1 MGVTNLHL
9 FEWINGMPEQFYKE
23 SFKSELSFR
32 NKLGRL
38 IWGWTWVLLFRPSPR
53 VAFAWRRSLLR
64 VFGAVLASDA
74 RIYPDVKVYAP
85 WNLEMRRG
93 SVLGDGVNCYNVDKV
108 LFEEESNVTHFTF
121 ICTAAHELDSP
132 TRDLVTAPVR
142 FGVGCWV
149 FAHAI
154 ILPGVE
160 IGRGGVVASGAV
172 VTKSV
177 PEYHVVGGNP
187 AIQISERIAVDRIS

>member
-1 MGVTNLHL
+1 MT
-9 FEWINGMPEQFYKE
+9 EQFYKE
-23 SFKSELSFR
+23 SFKSELSFK
-32 NKLGRL
+32 NKFGRL
-38 IWGWTWVLLFRPSPR
+38 IWGWAWVLLFRPSPR
-53 VAFAWRRSLLR
+53 VAFAWRRTLLR
-64 VFGAVLASDA
+64 VFGAVIADDA

-85 WNLEMRRG
+85 WNLEMRSG

-108 LFEEESNVTHFTF
+108 LFEEESNVTHYTF
-121 ICTAAHELDSP
+121 ICTAGHDLNSP
-132 TRDLVTAPVR
+132 HRDLVTAPVR

-149 FAHAI
+149 FAHAV

-177 PEYHVVGGNP
+177 LDYQIVGGNP
-187 AIQISERIAVDRIS
+187 AVLIKERLAVDLMK

>member
-1 MGVTNLHL
+1 MDGN
-9 FEWINGMPEQFYKE
+9 FYKE
-23 SFKSELSFR
+23 SFKSELSLK

-38 IWGWTWVLLFRPSPR
+38 IWGWVWILFFRPSPR
-53 VAFAWRRSLLR
+53 IAFAWRRSVLR
-64 VFGAVLASDA
+64 LFGAKLASDA

-108 LFEEESNVTHFTF
+108 LFEEDSNVTHYTF
-121 ICTAAHELDSP
+121 ICTAGHNLDSP
-132 TRDLVTAPVR
+132 TRDLVTAPIR

-154 ILPGVE
+154 ILPGIE
-160 IGRGGVVASGAV
+160 IGRGGVVASGSV
-172 VTKSV
+172 VTKNVS
-177 PEYHVVGGNP
+177 EYQIVGGNP
-187 AIQISERIAVDRIS
+187 AVPIKARIAVDRIS